1 MLNFKKV
8 SQEDLFK
15 EISKH
20 NDTVVQWDKDE
31 SSFKKNVFVWTTSD
45 GTVLGKAISI
55 NYFFKEF
62 YLVEK

>member
-1 MLNFKKV
+1 MSNFKKV
-8 SQEDLFK
+8 PQEDLFK

-31 SSFKKNVFVWTTSD
+31 SSFKKNVFVWTMSD

-62 YLVEK
+62 YLAEK